1 MTKPSNDQAVIRRLW
16 KADGPAYRDHLLRLD
31 LDTRRDRFA
40 SMMSDGAVAD
50 YARRAITAK
59 GFIFGAFIDGELRGV
74 AELRPGADGG
84 EPQAEAAFS
93 VEKPYRRQGI
103 GTTLFER
110 LSRTA
115 RNRGIRRVQVR
126 CLPHN
131 RAMQGLARK
140 VGAEV
145 RRNGYDAEG
154 YLTLDLPTPF
164 SFWRETLDEA
174 IDFSVAAINSGSR
187 VALGVPRLR

>member
-1 MTKPSNDQAVIRRLW
+1 MTKPNTDQVLIRRLW

-40 SMMSDGAVAD
+40 SMMSDRAVAD
-50 YARRAITAK
+50 YAARAITAK

-74 AELRPGADGG
+74 AELRPGG
-84 EPQAEAAFS
+84 ERGEVQAEAAFS

-103 GTTLFER
+103 GTALFER

-154 YLTLDLPTPF
+154 YITLDLPTPF
-164 SFWRETLDEA
+164 SFWRETVDEA
-174 IDFSVAAINSGSR
+174 IDLSVAALNARSRPLIGSSR
-187 VALGVPRLR
+187 LG

>member
-1 MTKPSNDQAVIRRLW
+1 MTSNDQVLIRRLW

-31 LDTRRDRFA
+31 LETRRDRFA

-59 GFIFGAFIDGELRGV
+59 GFIFGGFVNGELRGV
-74 AELRPGADGG
+74 AELRPGPDGG

-93 VEKPYRRQGI
+93 VEKTYRRQGI
-103 GTTLFER
+103 GTALFER
-110 LSRTA
+110 LARTA
-115 RNRGIRRVQVR
+115 RNRGVRRVQVR

-154 YLTLDLPTPF
+154 YLTLDLLTPF
-164 SFWRETLDEA
+164 SLWRETLDEA
-174 IDFSVAAINSGSR
+174 IDLGVAALNSGNR
-187 VALGVPRLR
+187 VGIGVPKLL

>member
-1 MTKPSNDQAVIRRLW
+1 MTRNDQVLIRRLW
-16 KADGPAYRDHLLRLD
+16 PDDGPAYRDHLLRLD
-31 LDTRRDRFA
+31 HETRRDRFA
-40 SMMSDGAVAD
+40 SMLSDGALAD
-50 YARRAITAK
+50 YARRAMTAK
-59 GFIFGAFIDGELRGV
+59 GSIFGAFINGELRGV
-74 AELRPGADGG
+74 AELRPGSDAG

-93 VEKPYRRQGI
+93 VEKPFRRRGI
-103 GTTLFER
+103 GTSLFER

-145 RRNGYDAEG
+145 RRNGFDTEG

-174 IDFSVAAINSGSR
+174 IDFSVNAFSSR
-187 VALGVPRLR
+187 RGALCAPRLR